1 MDVGRSHCRAR
12 PRCDGCPLR
21 DGCLVALEAGGWDP
35 VAPRRHQA
43 AYAGSMRE
51 RRGALLRAAL
61 AGERPPAAADP
72 QAAASLLAD
81 GLIAARAGFLVAP

>member
-1 MDVGRSHCRAR
+1 MDVGRAHCRAR

-21 DGCLVALEAGGWDP
+21 DGCLVPLETGGWDP
-35 VAPRRHQA
+35 VARSRRQP
-43 AYAGSMRE
+43 AYAGSLRE

-81 GLIAARAGFLVAP
+81 GLLATRGGFLFAP